1 MLFPSPLTNLLL
13 GYRIPNMVETR
24 RSEALKFVVP
34 RVAKYQ
40 PNEVVDPEGYRA
52 THKEDDPKTAV
63 YLADI
68 PVGEEAYIFADRGK
82 QHLTGEIREVKDT
95 PQRGNPVVTV
105 RMDSEFRGFY
115 DVKLGAGT
123 AAIRASHRV
132 PVEFR
137 RARPAY

>member
-1 MLFPSPLTNLLL
+1 
-13 GYRIPNMVETR
+13 MV
-24 RSEALKFVVP
+24 EALKSENLKLVVP

-40 PNEVVDPEGYRA
+40 PNEVVNLEGYRA
-52 THKEDDPKTAV
+52 THREDDPKTAV

-68 PVGEEAYIFADRGK
+68 PVGEEAYIFADRGR
-82 QHLTGEIREVKDT
+82 QHLTGEVREVKDT

-105 RMDSEFRGFY
+105 RMNSEFRGFY
-115 DVKLGAGT
+115 DVKLEAGT

-137 RARPAY
+137 RARTAYSD